1 MRTETTR
8 PSAPS
13 VRRGGT
19 PGPSPRDVAPLSPTA
34 LAIIAIL
41 VLVLHVASG
50 EMLGR
55 SHANSSIAAPADEFV
70 RPVDAKQ
77 PGLLLPFD

>member
-1 MRTETTR
+1 MPTETTP

-13 VRRGGT
+13 GRRGGT
-19 PGPSPRDVAPLSPTA
+19 PGSCPRDVTPLSLTA

-50 EMLGR
+50 ETVGR
-55 SHANSSIAAPADEFV
+55 SHANSPIVAPAAEFN